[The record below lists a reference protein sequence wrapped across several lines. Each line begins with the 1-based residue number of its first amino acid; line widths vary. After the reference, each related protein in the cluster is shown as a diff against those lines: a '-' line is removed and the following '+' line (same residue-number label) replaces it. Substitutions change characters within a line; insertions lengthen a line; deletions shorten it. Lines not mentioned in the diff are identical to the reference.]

1 MVIVVHKQV
10 YNVKW
15 DQLWSKKIY
24 KNPPFIANIY
34 DKILL
39 IEANRFIEFSLN
51 SPSSN
56 HTLSQGIISTL
67 NNGPIKFVRVGKL
80 ALITIT

>member
-10 YNVKW
+10 YDVKW

-24 KNPPFIANIY
+24 ENPPFIASIY

-56 HTLSQGIISTL
+56 HTLSQGIISTF
-67 NNGPIKFVRVGKL
+67 NNGLIKFVRVGKL